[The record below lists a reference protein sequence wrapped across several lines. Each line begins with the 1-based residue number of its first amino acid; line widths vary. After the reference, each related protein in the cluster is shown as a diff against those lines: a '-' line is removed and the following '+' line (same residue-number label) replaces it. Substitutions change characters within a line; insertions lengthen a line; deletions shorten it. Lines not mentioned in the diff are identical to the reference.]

1 MDYRA
6 AARRQ
11 LSENSTSNPS
21 PKSNAQDAA
30 VQPNPTSTSNTESP
44 RMKTTS
50 GDRSSNSPSA
60 NSKKSNAGLQLSYAA
75 TAAKKSAA
83 GGSELSS
90 MRKGAGRQTHAT
102 PPLLPLTLLVNTL
115 LSVDLVDGRTI
126 EGLLFTYDVYSG
138 VVALVSGCGDD
149 EGGERKQVHLVK
161 AANITDVRVLPKE
174 ESKLNDIPEINVV
187 PEAAIEARKQRALAQ
202 ERERASRIGVGVSD
216 RAQSIFE
223 ALSKTMPCRWEKD
236 RIVVLDEVIIES
248 PYTVDSCREVTS
260 AAFSL
265 SRVKKVLQGEL
276 NRLEPAASTNS
287 DPATL

>member
-11 LSENSTSNPS
+11 LSDNRTLSFTPKNNSQDVVTP
-21 PKSNAQDAA
+21 PNAA
-30 VQPNPTSTSNTESP
+30 TTSNTESP
-44 RMKTTS
+44 RLKANS
-50 GDRSSNSPSA
+50 GDRSLNSTSL
-60 NSKKSNAGLQLSYAA
+60 NTKKTNTGAQLSYAA
-75 TAAKKSAA
+75 TAAKKNA
-83 GGSELSS
+83 GGENELSL
-90 MRKGAGRQTHAT
+90 RKGTGRQTHAS
-102 PPLLPLTLLVNTL
+102 PPLVSLTLLVNTL
-115 LSVDLVDGRTI
+115 LSIDLVDGRTI

-138 VVALVSGCGDD
+138 VVALVSVCGDD
-149 EGGERKQVHLVK
+149 ESSERKQVHLVK
-161 AANITDVRVLPKE
+161 AVNITDVRVLSKE
-174 ESKLNDIPEINVV
+174 ENSQNNIPEINVV
-187 PEAAIEARKQRALAQ
+187 PVAAIEARKQRALAQ

-248 PYTVDSCREVTS
+248 PYTVDSCCEVTS

>member
-11 LSENSTSNPS
+11 LSDKASLNFS
-21 PKSNAQDAA
+21 PKSKAQDATA
-30 VQPNPTSTSNTESP
+30 QPNSATESP
-44 RMKTTS
+44 WMKTTS
-50 GDRSSNSPSA
+50 GERSSNSPST
-60 NSKKSNAGLQLSYAA
+60 NSKKPSSGSQLSYAA
-75 TAAKKSAA
+75 TAAKKNAA
-83 GGSELSS
+83 GANEFSS
-90 MRKGAGRQTHAT
+90 PRKGAGRQTHAT
-102 PPLLPLTLLVNTL
+102 SPLLSLTLLVNTL

-138 VVALVSGCGDD
+138 VVALVSACADA
-149 EGGERKQVHLVK
+149 EGSERKQVHLVK
-161 AANITDVRVLPKE
+161 AANISDVRVLSKE
-174 ESKLNDIPEINVV
+174 ESVLSDIPEINVV
-187 PEAAIEARKQRALAQ
+187 PVAAIEARKQRALAQ

-223 ALSKTMPCRWEKD
+223 ALSKTMPCRWEND

-248 PYTVDSCREVTS
+248 PYTVESCREVSS

-276 NRLEPAASTNS
+276 SRLESATSANP
-287 DPATL
+287 DPVTL